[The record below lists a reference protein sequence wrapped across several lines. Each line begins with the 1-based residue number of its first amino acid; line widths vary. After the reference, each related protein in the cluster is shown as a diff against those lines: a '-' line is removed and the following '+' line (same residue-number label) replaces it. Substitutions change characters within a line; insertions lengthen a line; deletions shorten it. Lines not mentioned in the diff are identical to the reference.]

1 MLEQL
6 SSARLAP
13 YYLAG
18 AIFAY
23 YGLFPAVVQVVWGID
38 AYYWKLATV
47 ATIAAVSIVAGFHI
61 PVFDR
66 LVGGVKPIV
75 LPARLVAFGV
85 WGAFAVLVFVIL
97 DTADGIPFLNALLGA
112 STAQDLVVQR
122 QDFLAARQGW
132 EAVLPYL
139 NVMFMGSIIPY
150 ALAVTFV
157 NMHALRWVALPLVMA
172 YSLLAL
178 EKILLVKVLTPL
190 FILAMQRRVWN
201 AAILVLMSVLTL
213 GVFYFSTHLS
223 RGESSPEE
231 VAATEAMSH
240 ASSAA
245 QSLPQALAGFSVVT
259 YFSTAYQPSG
269 AIDLLI
275 WRSIAVPMF
284 TAADALKVMEN
295 ELDSQLQFGATS
307 TFLAPI
313 SKIVTGRDK
322 INFDA
327 MVYTYQWGSHLGRA
341 NSAYFNEAS
350 VNFGWPGV
358 VGFSLIIGLCLRLF
372 ARSPD
377 PAFAALWPLFC
388 WNVFQAGLIGTL
400 LSNGFLLVFA
410 FVLLV
415 TSKKLPRR
423 RRRGWRRGKAEDA
436 GVAGRARFPASSVRS
451 FQNPGVGAK
460 RHPLICHEPAQRGE
474 TGLPPNF

>member
-1 MLEQL
+1 MLGQL

-18 AIFAY
+18 VIFAY
-23 YGLFPAVVQVVWGID
+23 YGLVPAVVQAVWGID

-47 ATIAAVSIVAGFHI
+47 ATTAAVSIVAGFHI

-66 LVGGVKPIV
+66 LVGGVRPIV
-75 LPARLVAFGV
+75 LPARVAAFGV
-85 WGAFAVLVFVIL
+85 WGAFVVLVFVIL
-97 DTADGIPFLNALLGA
+97 ATADNIPFLNALSGA
-112 STAQDLVVQR
+112 STAQDLIVQR

-132 EAVLPYL
+132 EAALPYL

-150 ALAVTFV
+150 ALAVMFV
-157 NMHALRWVALPLVMA
+157 NMHRLRWIALPLVMA

-213 GVFYFSTHLS
+213 GLFYLTTYLS
-223 RGESSPEE
+223 RGETSSEE
-231 VAATEAMSH
+231 MAFAEAMSH
-240 ASSAA
+240 ASPAA
-245 QSLPQALAGFSVVT
+245 QAASGFSVAT
-259 YFSTAYQPSG
+259 YFSTDYRPSG

-275 WRSIAVPMF
+275 WRSIAVPIF
-284 TAADALKVMEN
+284 TAADALKVIDT
-295 ELDSQLQFGATS
+295 ELDNQLQFGATS
-307 TFLAPI
+307 TFLAPLA
-313 SKIVTGRDK
+313 KIVTGRDK

-372 ARSPD
+372 SRSPD

-410 FVLLV
+410 FMLFVRLEE
-415 TSKKLPRR
+415 TAAEPSPRVR
-423 RRRGWRRGKAEDA
+423 RQ
-436 GVAGRARFPASSVRS
+436 S
-451 FQNPGVGAK
+451 
-460 RHPLICHEPAQRGE
+460 
-474 TGLPPNF
+474 

>member
-1 MLEQL
+1 MLERI

-18 AIFAY
+18 AMFAY
-23 YGLFPAVVQVVWGID
+23 YGLFPAVVQAVWGID
-38 AYYWKLATV
+38 VYYWKLATV
-47 ATIAAVSIVAGFHI
+47 ATIAAASIVAGFHI
-61 PVFDR
+61 PVFDH
-66 LVGGVKPIV
+66 LLQGVRPIV
-75 LPARLVAFGV
+75 LPARPVAYGI
-85 WGAFAVLVFVIL
+85 WGAFTVLVLVIL
-97 DTADGIPFLNALLGA
+97 VTADGIPFISALAGA

-150 ALAVTFV
+150 ALGVLFV
-157 NMHALRWVALPLVMA
+157 NQHALRWIVLPLIIA

-178 EKILLVKVLTPL
+178 EKILVVKVLAPL
-190 FILAMQRRVWN
+190 FILGLRRRAWN
-201 AAILVLMSVLTL
+201 TAILVFMAVLTL
-213 GVFYFSTHLS
+213 GVFYLTTHLS
-223 RGESSPEE
+223 RGETLPKDMAIAEAISK
-231 VAATEAMSH
+231 AAP
-240 ASSAA
+240 AA
-245 QSLPQALAGFSVVT
+245 QAPATSSVVT
-259 YFSTAYQPSG
+259 YFSTAYQPGG

-284 TAADALKVMEN
+284 TAADALKVIDN
-295 ELDSQLQFGATS
+295 ELDNQLQFGATS

-313 SKIVTGRDK
+313 AKIVTGRDK

-341 NSAYFNEAS
+341 NSAYFNEAR

-358 VGFSLIIGLCLRLF
+358 VGFSLIIGLCLRMF
-372 ARSPD
+372 SRSPD

-400 LSNGFLLVFA
+400 LSNGFVLVFA
-410 FVLLV
+410 FVLLFHV
-415 TSKKLPRR
+415 
-423 RRRGWRRGKAEDA
+423 E
-436 GVAGRARFPASSVRS
+436 
-451 FQNPGVGAK
+451 
-460 RHPLICHEPAQRGE
+460 E
-474 TGLPPNF
+474 TGAEASPNVALRQR

>member
-6 SSARLAP
+6 SSAKLAP

-18 AIFAY
+18 AIFVY
-23 YGLFPAVVQVVWGID
+23 YGLFPAIVQAVWGID
-38 AYYWKLATV
+38 AYYWKLATI

-66 LVGGVKPIV
+66 LIGGVRPIV
-75 LPARLVAFGV
+75 LPARLVAFVV

-97 DTADGIPFLNALLGA
+97 ATADSIPFLDALSSA
-112 STAQDLVVQR
+112 STAQDLAVKR

-150 ALAVTFV
+150 ALGVLFV
-157 NMHALRWVALPLVMA
+157 NMHALRWIVLPLVMA
-172 YSLLAL
+172 YSLQAL

-190 FILAMQRRVWN
+190 FVLAMQKRVWN

-213 GVFYFSTHLS
+213 GLFYLTTHLS
-223 RGESSPEE
+223 RGETSLED
-231 VAATEAMSH
+231 VAV
-240 ASSAA
+240 SSAP
-245 QSLPQALAGFSVVT
+245 PQAPAAFSVVT
-259 YFSTAYQPSG
+259 YFSTAYRPSG

-284 TAADALKVMEN
+284 TAADALKVMDN
-295 ELDSQLQFGATS
+295 ELNNQLQFGATS

-313 SKIVTGRDK
+313 AKIVTGREK

-350 VNFGWPGV
+350 VNFGWLGV
-358 VGFSLIIGLCLRLF
+358 VGFSLIIGICLRLF
-372 ARSPD
+372 SRSPD

-410 FVLLV
+410 FALLV
-415 TSKKLPRR
+415 R
-423 RRRGWRRGKAEDA
+423 AEA
-436 GVAGRARFPASSVRS
+436 PPPEASPKVALGR
-451 FQNPGVGAK
+451 
-460 RHPLICHEPAQRGE
+460 I
-474 TGLPPNF
+474 